1 MASKANA
8 HARGRVTAAVALA
21 AALLAGA
28 RPARAGSGDLSWD
41 PPEVVYGGNAV
52 SVLLPFQ
59 IGIVGYLPKAR
70 VGLAYDRQIEKAHWL
85 HATASFL
92 ADRGDFRN
100 FRMDRCGFEEDDGSL
115 PAGLCEPGS
124 VLGFDVG
131 LGYTHRFYLADRPYL
146 VPFVR
151 VGLGVGWWKLPRLRG
166 GDANRE
172 QIRTDTLAIHVDP
185 AGGLRWFVTSDVGLG
200 FEVMLPIGGLVHR
213 ELPVAGDVRRRG
225 GFLLGIA
232 TLLGLE
238 ARF

>member
-1 MASKANA
+1 MVPSRAQRLVRFALA
-8 HARGRVTAAVALA
+8 ATAAVAAVAAPRPA
-21 AALLAGA
+21 AADPSDEIA
-28 RPARAGSGDLSWD
+28 WD

-52 SVLLPFQ
+52 SVLAPFQ

-85 HATASFL
+85 HVQAAFL

-100 FRMDRCGFEEDDGSL
+100 FRMDACGFEEADGSI

-124 VLGFDVG
+124 VLGVDAV
-131 LGYTHRFYLADRPYL
+131 LGYTHKFYLPERSYL

-151 VGLGVGWWKLPRLRG
+151 AGIGISWWKLPRLRG

-172 QIRTDTLAIHVDP
+172 QIRTDTLALYVLP

-200 FEVMLPIGGLVHR
+200 VEVGLPIGGAIHR
-213 ELPVAGDVRRRG
+213 ELPKTGNVRRRG
-225 GFLLGIA
+225 GFLLGIQ

-238 ARF
+238 IRF